1 MLGRS
6 GLCTIKYVEIP
17 NLYFTF
23 FHFEHLVHIFT
34 SEHLQKATQFPRRKA
49 HGDRRSHFLFVSF
62 LSWKIWLNSSVGI
75 GGNPQGPMGVPIQRN
90 THPEGQA
97 TVSPVTTLPLKNVG
111 GGGQRGWLRPGWN
124 CTQEKFLSPYFTRW
138 CNIGDC
144 FGNHRLC
151 KFPGIKQKEQLT
163 KERRKSPTDKRPIS
177 SLNYPL

>member
-1 MLGRS
+1 MSKFLIYT
-6 GLCTIKYVEIP
+6 LHF
-17 NLYFTF
+17 FTLSTWYISLPVSTCRKLPSSQGEK
-23 FHFEHLVHIFT
+23 HMETEDPIFC
-34 SEHLQKATQFPRRKA
+34 
-49 HGDRRSHFLFVSF
+49 LFVSF